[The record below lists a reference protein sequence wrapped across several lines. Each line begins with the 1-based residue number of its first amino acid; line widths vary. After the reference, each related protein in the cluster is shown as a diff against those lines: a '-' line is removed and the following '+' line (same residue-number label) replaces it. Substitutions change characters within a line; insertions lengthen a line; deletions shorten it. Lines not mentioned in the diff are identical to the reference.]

1 MAITQVDEA
10 NGEVLAKTASRDGTS
25 IGYWRSG
32 QGRPMVLVHGTT
44 ADHSR
49 WRTVLPLLQP
59 HATVH
64 AVDRRGRGAVIV
76 GSHGPAG
83 GAARTG
89 RVDAFTRF
97 EEDGWARAAEG
108 YHRFFSPVTGR
119 VVEPLLDAAHVTD
132 GTAVLDVATGPGDL
146 AAAAAARGASVIGV
160 DIAEPVVTLAAR
172 LNPGVE
178 FRRADAHD
186 LPFADASFTTTD
198 STSRPNCTV
207 ANPVNHGP

>member
-76 GSHGPAG
+76 GATD
-83 GAARTG
+83 RL
-89 RVDAFTRF
+89 
-97 EEDGWARAAEG
+97 AE
-108 YHRFFSPVTGR
+108 
-119 VVEPLLDAAHVTD
+119 LLAQ
-132 GTAVLDVATGPGDL
+132 
-146 AAAAAARGASVIGV
+146 GAST
-160 DIAEPVVTLAAR
+160 PS
-172 LNPGVE
+172 PGS
-178 FRRADAHD
+178 RRTAGRGR
-186 LPFADASFTTTD
+186 PKGITAS
-198 STSRPNCTV
+198 SPR
-207 ANPVNHGP
+207 